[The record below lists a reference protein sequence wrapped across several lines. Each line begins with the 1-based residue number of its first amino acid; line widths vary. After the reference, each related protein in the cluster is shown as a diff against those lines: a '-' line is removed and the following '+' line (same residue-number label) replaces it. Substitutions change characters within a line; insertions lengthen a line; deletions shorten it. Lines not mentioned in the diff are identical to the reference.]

1 MVVRRPVLI
10 HYAIRWPRP
19 AGKPANALITIGF
32 VLFALSG
39 LGILGNSAHAASR
52 HPEGSRHDNR
62 FATDTS
68 MRVGERI
75 SEMAYLGAVFASQLR
90 L

>member
-10 HYAIRWPRP
+10 HYAIRWLRR
-19 AGKPANALITIGF
+19 AGKSANALITIGIA
-32 VLFALSG
+32 LFALSG

-52 HPEGSRHDNR
+52 DAEGSRHDNR
-62 FATDTS
+62 LATDTS
-68 MRVGERI
+68 MRAGERF
-75 SEMAYLGAVFASQLR
+75 SEIANLGRAFASQLR

>member
-1 MVVRRPVLI
+1 VVVRRPVLI
-10 HYAIRWPRP
+10 HYAIRWPRR
-19 AGKPANALITIGF
+19 AGKSANALITIGI
-32 VLFALSG
+32 VLFASSG
-39 LGILGNSAHAASR
+39 LEILGNSAHAASR
-52 HPEGSRHDNR
+52 HAEGSRHDNR

-75 SEMAYLGAVFASQLR
+75 SEIAYIGRIFVSQLR

>member
-39 LGILGNSAHAASR
+39 LGILGNSTHAASR

-68 MRVGERI
+68 IRVGERI